1 MDALKTDS
9 SSQVGISSG
18 NQALTRCAFVSTNL
32 RSPDNNLIEA
42 IEIRGEDT
50 TARIQITDSLI
61 HRFDFPPKQCIK
73 AVEDEGSPFRLFLGK
88 ASVVYAKQRSQE
100 LYRDAVTWE
109 DISNVVDYPEVPEEN
124 FKT

>member
-1 MDALKTDS
+1 VT
-9 SSQVGISSG
+9 G
-18 NQALTRCAFVSTNL
+18 CAFVNTNR

-50 TARIQITDSLI
+50 TARIQITDSVDPSI
-61 HRFDFPPKQCIK
+61 RFPAKQCIK
-73 AVEDEGSPFRLFLGK
+73 AVEDEGSPFGLFLGK
-88 ASVVYAKQRSQE
+88 ASVMYAKQRSQE

-109 DISNVVDYPEVPEEN
+109 DISNVVDYPEVPEEI

>member
-1 MDALKTDS
+1 MT
-9 SSQVGISSG
+9 G
-18 NQALTRCAFVSTNL
+18 CAFVNTNL

-100 LYRDAVTWE
+100 LYRDAVTRLKSSQILGEYTIAQRNHSTWNRL
-109 DISNVVDYPEVPEEN
+109 DPLFDH
-124 FKT
+124 

>member
-1 MDALKTDS
+1 
-9 SSQVGISSG
+9 
-18 NQALTRCAFVSTNL
+18 
-32 RSPDNNLIEA
+32 
-42 IEIRGEDT
+42 
-50 TARIQITDSLI
+50 LI

-88 ASVVYAKQRSQE
+88 ASVVYAEQRSQE

-109 DISNVVDYPEVPEEN
+109 DISDVVDYPEVPEEN

>member
-1 MDALKTDS
+1 
-9 SSQVGISSG
+9 
-18 NQALTRCAFVSTNL
+18 L
-32 RSPDNNLIEA
+32 RLS
-42 IEIRGEDT
+42 RYV
-50 TARIQITDSLI
+50 ARIRRLES
-61 HRFDFPPKQCIK
+61 R
-73 AVEDEGSPFRLFLGK
+73 EGSPFRLFLGK